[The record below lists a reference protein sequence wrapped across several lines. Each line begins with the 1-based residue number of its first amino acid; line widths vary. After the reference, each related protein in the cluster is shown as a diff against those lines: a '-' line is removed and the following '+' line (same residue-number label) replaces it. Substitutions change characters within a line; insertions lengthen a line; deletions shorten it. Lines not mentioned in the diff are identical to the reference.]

1 MSIQAFGAI
10 AGFVTKVNDFPVSF
24 GKMSTLGKNQSPET
38 AARRGGQRGPER
50 GPSVMI
56 KTAYAIAVSAIAGF
70 LFVAFPS
77 LSPQVGASAP
87 IVGAKGDR
95 ADIRPL
101 GVECGQKAWP
111 YYDAACMRDARMP
124 LLIQPHDVRIV
135 AAVQTA
141 K

>member
-1 MSIQAFGAI
+1 LVTQINAFFLPIGKI
-10 AGFVTKVNDFPVSF
+10 VTLQKEP
-24 GKMSTLGKNQSPET
+24 KAPTT
-38 AARRGGQRGPER
+38 AARRGGQSGPR
-50 GPSVMI
+50 QGSGVMI
-56 KTAYAIAVSAIAGF
+56 KTAYAIAVSAIAAS

-111 YYDAACMRDARMP
+111 YDSACMRDGRIP
-124 LLIQPHDVRIV
+124 LLIQPRDVRMV
-135 AAVQTA
+135 AANRISD
-141 K
+141 